1 MPTPRELILAD
12 DADLDPRVAR
22 SRAVILAAAS
32 EQFIRNGYLGT
43 GVDDI
48 AASARVSKR
57 TVYNL
62 FGGKEELFRA
72 ILIEALITAE
82 RFSSDVASS
91 LADTDDVPA
100 ELRATAV
107 HLARSVV
114 GGRIVPLR
122 RLLIAEA
129 TRFPELAADYYR
141 RAPGRVMATL
151 ADALRR
157 LDERGALRIDNAEL
171 AAEHFAFLVMGA
183 QLDRALFT
191 TGQKPPA
198 ITEIDTRAIQGVEAF
213 LRAYGP
219 AE

>member
-1 MPTPRELILAD
+1 MRH
-12 DADLDPRVAR
+12 
-22 SRAVILAAAS
+22 
-32 EQFIRNGYLGT
+32 GYLGT
-43 GVDDI
+43 SVDDV
-48 AASARVSKR
+48 AAEARVSKR
-57 TVYNL
+57 TIYNL

-72 ILIEALITAE
+72 ILAEALITAE
-82 RFSSDVASS
+82 RFASDTASS
-91 LADTDDVPA
+91 LAEADDVPA

-107 HLARSVV
+107 RLARSVV

-129 TRFPELAADYYR
+129 TRFPELAADYYS

-151 ADALRR
+151 AEALRH
-157 LDERGALRIDNAEL
+157 LDERGALRVDDAEL

-191 TGQKPPA
+191 IDQEPPA
-198 ITEIDTRAIQGVEAF
+198 ITEIDDRALRGVETF

-219 AE
+219 TG